1 MLIRSVM
8 ETYMQT
14 NETVAP
20 TTRKTRAPA
29 AVATAPKSKKDQLID
44 LLRTKGGANVK
55 QISEALGWQP
65 HTVRAALTGLRKA
78 NVAVEKMPARDGELS
93 HYRISAKRGRPGQ

>member
-1 MLIRSVM
+1 
-8 ETYMQT
+8 MQT
-14 NETVAP
+14 NEKIEPNA
-20 TTRKTRAPA
+20 RKPRAR
-29 AVATAPKSKKDQLID
+29 AVAAEAPKSKKDQLVD

-78 NVAVEKMPARDGELS
+78 NVAVEKMPAREGELS
-93 HYRISAKRGRPGQ
+93 CYRISTKRSRAGQ

>member
-8 ETYMQT
+8 EMHMQT
-14 NETVAP
+14 NETIEP
-20 TTRKTRAPA
+20 TARKSRPR
-29 AVATAPKSKKDQLID
+29 AVAVEAAKSKKDQLVD
-44 LLRTKGGANVK
+44 LLRVKGGVNVK

-78 NVAVEKMPARDGELS
+78 NVAVEKMPARDGALS
-93 HYRISAKRGRPGQ
+93 HYRISTKRGRPGQ

>member
-8 ETYMQT
+8 EMHMQT
-14 NETVAP
+14 NEAIEP
-20 TTRKTRAPA
+20 NTRKPRPRA
-29 AVATAPKSKKDQLID
+29 VNVETPKSKKDQLVD
-44 LLRTKGGANVK
+44 LLRAKGGANVK

-78 NVAVEKMPARDGELS
+78 NVAVEKMPPRDGELS
-93 HYRISAKRGRPGQ
+93 CYRISTKRGRPGQ

>member
-1 MLIRSVM
+1 MPIRSVM

-14 NETVAP
+14 NEAVQPTARKARTPVAV
-20 TTRKTRAPA
+20 T
-29 AVATAPKSKKDQLID
+29 TAPKSKKDQLVD

-78 NVAVEKMPARDGELS
+78 NVPVEKMPAREGELS
-93 HYRISAKRGRPGQ
+93 HYRISTKRGRPGQ

>member
-8 ETYMQT
+8 EMHMQT
-14 NETVAP
+14 NEAIEP
-20 TTRKTRAPA
+20 NARKPRPR
-29 AVATAPKSKKDQLID
+29 AVAVSKSKKDQLVD
-44 LLRTKGGANVK
+44 LLRTKGGASVK

-78 NVAVEKMPARDGELS
+78 NVSVEKMPAREGELS
-93 HYRISAKRGRPGQ
+93 HYRISTKRGRPGQ